1 MNTGFNRNAGHG
13 NRGYAGAA
21 SSRQD
26 RPRSGGGSSTI
37 RFGQSNRF
45 GGSGGGSGRPQF
57 GGGNSRFGGGA
68 RRGAPKSFS
77 DISRFVNKAAPD
89 TAPAEKFVPTH
100 RFVDFGFDARIT
112 NNLTAKGYINPTP
125 IQDRSIPF
133 VMEGKDVVGIAN
145 TGTGKTAAFLLPL
158 INKAITDKN
167 MRAIIMVPTRELAQQ
182 IAVELADFSR
192 GLGIYCALCIGGSNI
207 ARQKND
213 LRRNSNFVVGT
224 PGRIQDLIRSRNLN
238 LSNFGSVVIDE
249 ADRMVDIGFIN
260 DIKYIV
266 SLLPQN
272 RQSLFF
278 SATID
283 GKVKEILSSFVRNPV
298 TISVKTRDTTKNIE
312 QKTIRVTDRNKK
324 IEQLHDLLIQK
335 EFEKVLVF
343 GRTKHGVQRLSDE
356 LVKRGFKADAIHG
369 NKKQNQRI
377 KTLEKF
383 KRSEIQILLA
393 TDVASRGL
401 DIPNVSHVINY
412 DLPESCDTYIHR
424 IGRTGRLD
432 KKGIALTFID

>member
-1 MNTGFNRNAGHG
+1 MYRKFNNRHGRDRN
-13 NRGYAGAA
+13 
-21 SSRQD
+21 
-26 RPRSGGGSSTI
+26 
-37 RFGQSNRF
+37 F
-45 GGSGGGSGRPQF
+45 
-57 GGGNSRFGGGA
+57 
-68 RRGAPKSFS
+68 
-77 DISRFVNKAAPD
+77 SRFVGGSFRGRKTIKSFNP
-89 TAPAEKFVPTH
+89 TALINTFVSGEINTLQEKHEVEEYVASHSFA
-100 RFVDFGFDARIT
+100 DFQVSDQLKRNIIER
-112 NNLTAKGYINPTP
+112 GYKTPTP
-125 IQDRSIPF
+125 IQNKAIPS
-133 VMEGKDVVGIAN
+133 VLEGRDLIGIAN
-145 TGTGKTAAFLLPL
+145 TGTGKTAVFLIPL
-158 INKAITDKN
+158 INKVLKDRRQKVLIVA
-167 MRAIIMVPTRELAQQ
+167 PTRELATQ
-182 IAVELADFSR
+182 IRDEFFAFSK
-192 GLGIYCALCIGGSNI
+192 GLNIYCALCIGGANMM
-207 ARQKND
+207 RQKND
-213 LRRNSNFVVGT
+213 LKRNPNFVIGT
-224 PGRIQDLIRSRNLN
+224 PGRIQDLLRSRS
-238 LSNFGSVVIDE
+238 LSLFDFGSVVLDE

-260 DIKYIV
+260 DIKNII
-266 SLLPQN
+266 SFLPKV

-283 GKVKEILSSFVRNPV
+283 GKVKEILSSFVQNPV
-298 TISVKTRDTTKNIE
+298 IVSVKTRETAENIE

-356 LVKRGFKADAIHG
+356 LIKRGFKADAIHG

-432 KKGIALTFID
+432 KKGVALTFID